1 MPLDP
6 KKIESVMEA
15 KGLSR
20 ADLSRLTGIAPPH
33 ITRLLLGERLN
44 PSLETVER
52 IATALKTPL
61 PKLLA
66 AARTT
71 RPR

>member
-6 KKIESVMEA
+6 KKIESVMQA
-15 KGLSR
+15 KGVSR

-33 ITRLLLGERLN
+33 ITRLLSGERPDPAL
-44 PSLETVER
+44 STAER
-52 IATALKTPL
+52 IAAALKTPL

-66 AARTT
+66 
-71 RPR
+71 